1 MYLLDGI
8 QVGLVCG
15 PIMVCHVVPF
25 PHGNHLTITLSDE
38 IISGQLLEDPL
49 VRHGWSNGEAVV
61 KTLIWDQNN
70 LVYSKIIILVVIFRY
85 LHFGS

>member
-1 MYLLDGI
+1 MYLLGGI

-15 PIMVCHVVPF
+15 PIMVYHVIPF
-25 PHGNHLTITLSDE
+25 PHGNHLIITLSDE

-49 VRHGWSNGEAVV
+49 VRHGWSNGDAVV
-61 KTLIWDQNN
+61 KTLIWNQNN
-70 LVYSKIIILVVIFRY
+70 LVYSKIIILVIIFRY